1 MRRKSKF
8 FLPAR
13 YLLLIMSGVCIIIM
27 LLSFTLNISG
37 GPLNAAAGYVFV
49 PMQEGINKVG
59 TWISDK
65 AANLKNLSDVMAENE
80 DLQNQVDELTTE
92 LNTIKLEQYELDNLR
107 ELYNLDQKYP
117 SYEKVA
123 ANVIGKNSGNWF
135 NTFTIDK
142 GSNDGIEVDMNVM
155 AGSGLVG
162 IVTDVGP
169 NYAKVTSII
178 NDTSKVSG
186 MVTTTSDNLIVSGSL
201 QKMNE
206 DMVIEFNN
214 LNDKDN
220 EVSIN
225 DPVVTSAVSYNYQQ
239 GILIGYISSIE
250 TDSNNLTKSGT
261 ITPAVD
267 FEHIEE
273 VLVILNKKQTVEN
286 SIREDDMR
294 RKITVFLIIAVCYLL
309 QSTVFQALS
318 FASISPNLMIVVV
331 SAFGF
336 MRGKK
341 EGLWIGFFTGL
352 LLDIFTGSILGF
364 YALLYM
370 YVGYFNGFFRKMFY
384 PEDIKLPML
393 LIAVSDF
400 SCSLIIYFL
409 LFLFRGKFDILY
421 YLLNIMIPELVY
433 TMVVTIFLY
442 FIILKINQKLETIE
456 KRSAVKFV

>member
-1 MRRKSKF
+1 M
-8 FLPAR
+8 
-13 YLLLIMSGVCIIIM
+13 MT
-27 LLSFTLNISG
+27 LSVVSEKTK
-37 GPLNAAAGYVFV
+37 GPFKMIAEVTVV
-49 PMQEGINKVG
+49 PLQKGINHIGSWMGDMKDNFQ
-59 TWISDK
+59 T
-65 AANLKNLSDVMAENE
+65 LKEVRAENKK
-80 DLQNQVDELTTE
+80 LQEQVDSLVIENNNLQQE
-92 LNTIKLEQYELDNLR
+92 RYELERLQ
-107 ELYNLDQKYP
+107 ELYQLDQ
-117 SYEKVA
+117 SYSDYKKTA
-123 ANVIGKNSGNWF
+123 AHVIGNDSGNWF
-135 NTFTIDK
+135 STFTIDK
-142 GSNDGIEVDMNVM
+142 GSNDGIAKDMNVM

-286 SIREDDMR
+286 
-294 RKITVFLIIAVCYLL
+294 
-309 QSTVFQALS
+309 
-318 FASISPNLMIVVV
+318 
-331 SAFGF
+331 
-336 MRGKK
+336 
-341 EGLWIGFFTGL
+341 
-352 LLDIFTGSILGF
+352 
-364 YALLYM
+364 
-370 YVGYFNGFFRKMFY
+370 
-384 PEDIKLPML
+384 
-393 LIAVSDF
+393 
-400 SCSLIIYFL
+400 
-409 LFLFRGKFDILY
+409 
-421 YLLNIMIPELVY
+421 
-433 TMVVTIFLY
+433 
-442 FIILKINQKLETIE
+442 
-456 KRSAVKFV
+456 

>member
-1 MRRKSKF
+1 
-8 FLPAR
+8 
-13 YLLLIMSGVCIIIM
+13 M

-65 AANLKNLSDVMAENE
+65 AVNLKNLSDVMAENE

-286 SIREDDMR
+286 
-294 RKITVFLIIAVCYLL
+294 
-309 QSTVFQALS
+309 
-318 FASISPNLMIVVV
+318 
-331 SAFGF
+331 
-336 MRGKK
+336 
-341 EGLWIGFFTGL
+341 
-352 LLDIFTGSILGF
+352 
-364 YALLYM
+364 
-370 YVGYFNGFFRKMFY
+370 
-384 PEDIKLPML
+384 
-393 LIAVSDF
+393 
-400 SCSLIIYFL
+400 
-409 LFLFRGKFDILY
+409 
-421 YLLNIMIPELVY
+421 
-433 TMVVTIFLY
+433 
-442 FIILKINQKLETIE
+442 
-456 KRSAVKFV
+456 